1 MLLEAF
7 LLGGILYTALKSRDK
22 STQKSKPPLKNSLTL
37 PKKQSNKLSKYPT
50 RWLDNYR
57 QLITS
62 SLAMVCSI
70 AGIWYWVLGLLSIP
84 FIIYASLPSSK
95 KTYQLLKQGKVGV
108 TTMISITV
116 LGCIAWGYLFI
127 ASLIMFLFECAESL
141 TKRVISNSKQQL
153 FGVFDQY
160 PNFVWIVVEGVE
172 VEIPFQKLEKGNIV
186 VVHAGE
192 VIPADGIIV
201 EGIASLEQHILTGE
215 GMPVEKEM
223 GEEVFAATV
232 VLSGKIYVKVEK
244 AGDESTVA
252 KIIQIVDN
260 SADFKSTTQLRSETI
275 SEQLVVPA
283 LLVGGL
289 TWPILG
295 MNTALAVIS
304 CHPKDRLMFI
314 APLGILNHFQEASQ
328 QGILIKDGRSLELLN
343 RVDTLVFDKTGTLTD
358 EQPHVG
364 AIYRCSEYSDDQII
378 GYAAA
383 AEYKQKHPLAKAII
397 QEAENRQLPLPTI
410 EDSAYKIGYGLS
422 VIIAGKTIRVGS
434 KRFVESE
441 GIQIPDTIQHHFSHE
456 TGYTLIMVAV
466 EQQLIGAIE
475 LLPTV
480 RPEAQAIIQRLK
492 QRSQIKATYIISGDN
507 EIPTC
512 KLAQELGIDHYFAET
527 LPEQKAELI
536 ENLQQQGHFIAYIG
550 DGINDSIALKKAQV
564 SISLAGASTI
574 ATDTAQ
580 IVLMKN
586 GLQHLDS
593 LFQIADKFHS
603 NMNTTFWLSLTPSVI
618 GLGGVVFLGFGLGAT
633 VVFNLMGLLF
643 GLSNVTVVPKL
654 QSFLNKNAVPVQE

>member
-1 MLLEAF
+1 MLLETF
-7 LLGGILYTALKSRDK
+7 ILGGILYTALKSRDK
-22 STQKSKPPLKNSLTL
+22 FIQKFKSPPQKP
-37 PKKQSNKLSKYPT
+37 SNKVSKYPNL
-50 RWLDNYR
+50 RPDNDR

-62 SLAMVCSI
+62 SLAVVCSI
-70 AGIWYWVLGLLSIP
+70 GGIWYGVLGLLSIP
-84 FIIYASLPSSK
+84 LIIYTNLPISN

-108 TTMISITV
+108 TTIISLTI
-116 LGCIAWGYLFI
+116 LGCLVWGYLVI
-127 ASLIMFLFECAESL
+127 ASLITFLFECANSL

-153 FGVFDQY
+153 FGVFEQH
-160 PNFVWIVVEGVE
+160 PNLVWIVVEGVE
-172 VEIPFQKLEKGNIV
+172 IEIPFQKLEKGNIV

-192 VIPADGIIV
+192 VIPADGLIV
-201 EGIASLEQHILTGE
+201 EGIASLDQHILTGE
-215 GMPVEKEM
+215 GMPVEKGM

-244 AGDESTVA
+244 AGNESTVA

-260 SADFKSTTQLRSETI
+260 SADFKSMIQLRSEII

-295 MNTALAVIS
+295 MNTALAVIN

-314 APLGILNHFQEASQ
+314 APLSILNYFKEASQ

-343 RVDTLVFDKTGTLTD
+343 RVDTLVFDKTGTLTN

-364 AIYRCSEYSDDQII
+364 AIYRCSEYTDDQII

-397 QEAENRQLPLPTI
+397 QEAENRQLPLPII

-441 GIQIPDTIQHHFSHE
+441 GIQIPDTIQQQYRLSHE
-456 TGYTLIMVAV
+456 AGYTLVMVAV
-466 EQQLIGAIE
+466 DQQLMGAIE

-480 RPEAQAIIQRLK
+480 RPEAQAIIHRLK
-492 QRSQIKATYIISGDN
+492 QRSQIKKTYIISGDN
-507 EIPTC
+507 EIPTR

-527 LPEQKAELI
+527 LPEHKAELI
-536 ENLQQQGHFIAYIG
+536 EHLQQQGYFIAYIG

-564 SISLAGASTI
+564 SISLAGASTV

-580 IVLMKN
+580 IVLMAN

-593 LFQIADKFHS
+593 LFQIADRFHT
-603 NMNTTFWLSLTPSVI
+603 NMNTTFWLTLTPSVI

-643 GLSNVTVVPKL
+643 GLSNVTAVPKL
-654 QSFLNKNAVPVQE
+654 QSFLGKNAKLLPVQE